1 MNCFWQKMKKITFKR
16 QKYIFKMLATEIK
29 RVSRKWTNDL
39 GIDCFKHEYQE
50 MNILP
55 KYKMVVGG
63 GTDYTT
69 ESLIRKSGED
79 ELENLLSCREGK
91 KKKKN
96 SEEEVN
102 RLKE

>member
-1 MNCFWQKMKKITFKR
+1 
-16 QKYIFKMLATEIK
+16 
-29 RVSRKWTNDL
+29 
-39 GIDCFKHEYQE
+39 
-50 MNILP
+50 
-55 KYKMVVGG
+55 MVVGG